1 MKVCVTGASGYLGK
15 NLTKELLSRDI
26 NVLSIIRNK
35 EKEYEESSNCLISD
49 LCNKEKLFKKLK
61 EFFPD
66 VVIHCAAF
74 IPKDSDKKEQFLSLQ
89 NNVMATKN
97 LLSIM
102 GEIGLKHLIFTSTIS
117 IYTGDKIRKNTLPLN
132 EMSNVDPQ
140 CFYGQDKLKAE
151 KLCIDWSK
159 KGINRKCDILR
170 FSGIHG
176 GGRKDGVI
184 YNFIKKFLLEEKLFI
199 PSPSSRYSILSINDA
214 VQSILLLLQRE
225 KFYKNETF
233 NIGGSEDMK
242 LIEIAE
248 KIKEIT
254 KSKSIIE
261 TGDKLAEIRSMNISK
276 AQQEIGFSPELFNTW
291 IKKEILEIKKMKKN
305 KSL

>member
-15 NLTKELLSRDI
+15 NLIKELLSRDI
-26 NVLSIIRNK
+26 NVLSITRNK
-35 EKEYEESSNCLISD
+35 EKLVDSSNFLISD

-61 EFFPD
+61 QFLPD
-66 VVIHCAAF
+66 VVVHCAAF
-74 IPKDSDKKEQFLSLQ
+74 IPKNSNSVEEFLSLQ
-89 NNVMATKN
+89 NNVIATKN

-102 GEIGLKHLIFTSTIS
+102 GDIGLKHLIFTSTIS
-117 IYTGDKIRKNTLPLN
+117 IYTGDRIRENSLPLH
-132 EMSNVDPQ
+132 EKSIVDPEG
-140 CFYGQDKLKAE
+140 FYGQDKLKAE
-151 KLCIDWSK
+151 KLCIDWSL
-159 KGINRKCDILR
+159 KGNQRKCEILR

-184 YNFIKKFLLEEKLFI
+184 YNFVKRLLIEEKVFI

-214 VQSILLLLQRE
+214 VQAIILLLQRE
-225 KFYKNETF
+225 KFIKYETF

-248 KIKEIT
+248 KIKEIV

-261 TGDKLAEIRSMNISK
+261 IGDNLPEIRSMDISK
-276 AQQEIGFSPELFNTW
+276 AQREIGFSPELFDTW
-291 IKKEILEIKKMKKN
+291 IKKEILDIKKN
-305 KSL
+305 